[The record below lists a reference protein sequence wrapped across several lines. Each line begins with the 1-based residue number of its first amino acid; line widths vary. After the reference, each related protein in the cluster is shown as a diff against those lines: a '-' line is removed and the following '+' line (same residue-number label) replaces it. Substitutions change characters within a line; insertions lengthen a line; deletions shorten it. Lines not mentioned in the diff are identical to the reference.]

1 MAEHADITFTCM
13 GCDMRVLVED
23 GPRSHAAAR
32 GARRQLEAI
41 DAQLS
46 RFREDSELARLN
58 ADPRLVVPASPLLR
72 AAVRAA
78 IWAAEA
84 SGGLVDPTLL
94 GDLEHAGYRHSLTG
108 IARVPLA
115 EALKEAPPRAAARPR
130 GDRRWRA
137 IRVDDARGTIARPP
151 GLRIDTGGTTK
162 GLAAD
167 AVAHVLGGTRHIVD
181 CAGDLRLD
189 AGAGDAFGVIVEHPL
204 TRATAD
210 TVDVRGGAIATSGPG
225 RRLWR
230 DADGAIGHHLLDA
243 ATGAPAWTG
252 LVSATALAPTA
263 LEAETLA
270 KAALLG
276 GPTAARR
283 VLARRGGVLIHDD
296 GATERVGPIARPRL
310 RLRTTERGLA
320 VVL

>member
-1 MAEHADITFTCM
+1 
-13 GCDMRVLVED
+13 MRVLIE
-23 GPRSHAAAR
+23 GGERSHATALD
-32 GARRQLEAI
+32 ARRRLESI

-46 RFREDSELARLN
+46 RFRPDSALSRLN
-58 ADPRLVVPASPLLR
+58 ADPRPVVPASPLLR

-94 GDLEHAGYRHSLTG
+94 PDLEHAGYRDSLSG
-108 IARVPLA
+108 VARVPLA
-115 EALKEAPPRAAARPR
+115 DALRHAPPRVPARPR

-137 IRVDDARGTIARPP
+137 IRVDDARGTITRPP

-167 AVAHVLGGTRHIVD
+167 AVAHALTTRHIVD

-189 AGAGDAFGVIVEHPL
+189 AGAGETFGVIVEHPL
-204 TRATAD
+204 TRTTAE
-210 TVDVRGGAIATSGPG
+210 TVEVRGGAIATSGPG

-230 DADGAIGHHLLDA
+230 GAHGEIVHHLLDP

-270 KAALLG
+270 KTALLG

-283 VLARRGGVLIHDD
+283 VLARRGGVLVHDD
-296 GATERVGPIARPRL
+296 GTTERVGPIARPRL
-310 RLRTTERGLA
+310 RLRSTERGLA
-320 VVL
+320 VAR

>member
-1 MAEHADITFTCM
+1 MTHHTDITFTCM

-23 GPRSHAAAR
+23 GPRSHAAALD
-32 GARRQLEAI
+32 ARRSLESI
-41 DAQLS
+41 DARLS
-46 RFREDSELARLN
+46 RFRPDSELSRLN
-58 ADPRLVVPASPLLR
+58 ADPRPVVPASPLLR

-94 GDLEHAGYRHSLTG
+94 PDLEHAGYRHSLTG

-115 EALKEAPPRAAARPR
+115 DALEQAPARAAAHPR
-130 GDRRWRA
+130 GDRRWRS
-137 IRVDDARGTIARPP
+137 IRVDDVRGTIARPP

-167 AVAHVLGGTRHIVD
+167 AVAHSLGARHIVD

-189 AGAGDAFGVIVEHPL
+189 AGTGEAFGVIVEHPL
-204 TRATAD
+204 TRAVAD
-210 TVDVRGGAIATSGPG
+210 TVEVRDGAIATSGPG

-230 DADGAIGHHLLDA
+230 GADGAVGHHLLDP

-270 KAALLG
+270 KTALLG
-276 GPTAARR
+276 GPSAARR
-283 VLARRGGVLIHDD
+283 VLARRGGVLVHDD
-296 GATERVGPIARPRL
+296 GRVERVGPVARPRL
-310 RLRTTERGLA
+310 RLRATDRGLA
-320 VVL
+320 VAR